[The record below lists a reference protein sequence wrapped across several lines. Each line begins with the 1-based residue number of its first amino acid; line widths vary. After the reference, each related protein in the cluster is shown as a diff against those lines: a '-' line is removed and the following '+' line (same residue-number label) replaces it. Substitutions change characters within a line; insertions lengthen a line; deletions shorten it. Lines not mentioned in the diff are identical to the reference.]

1 VPAEIW
7 ASVQRRLLR
16 VAAFDTG
23 ALDGLYPANPELT
36 SRLAHPAVPEGQSAG
51 TVTEALNAFVGH
63 QLRGYR
69 MAAELGEGGG
79 TVDSDFVRRLH
90 AQLTGPQET
99 FLAVTPRGEEVLPLP
114 RGEYKQILNLRDSP
128 DGSVTPYAPVRLV
141 PREMDRLVEQLNS
154 PAFAQAH
161 PAVQAAYVH
170 HAITQIHPFSDANG
184 RVARAL
190 GSVYFSRA
198 AGVPLLI
205 LHEQW
210 PSYNAAERRADDSSH
225 QELIDFI
232 YARGIDAMDLA
243 TSLLSPLPATLRAKL
258 DSWEPV
264 ATPVS
269 IVDGAAAR
277 LVFDALVTELR
288 ERLIS
293 PPASVR
299 LGLTPSFPEDRGASA
314 IRPVIKTI
322 DAKSLKQVNDPE
334 TGNDGVLLA
343 LQSDRPPARRIE
355 RRFIAV
361 VSTIAGDLMPV
372 GILEVTTGAHLELSL
387 QDVDPL
393 LTDMAR
399 MRLRAWVSSLVAGL
413 YAEMIG
419 SVR

>member
-1 VPAEIW
+1 
-7 ASVQRRLLR
+7 VQRRLLR
-16 VAAFDTG
+16 VAAFDMG

-79 TVDSDFVRRLH
+79 TVDSDFIRQLH

-128 DGSVTPYAPVRLV
+128 DGSVIPYAPVRLV
-141 PREMDRLVEQLNS
+141 PREMDRLVEQLNA

-170 HAITQIHPFSDANG
+170 HAITQIHPFADANG

-190 GSVYFSRA
+190 ASVYFSRA

-210 PSYNAAERRADDSSH
+210 PGYNAAERRADGSSQ

-258 DSWEPV
+258 ESWEPLT
-264 ATPVS
+264 TPGS

-293 PPASVR
+293 PPAGIR
-299 LGLTPSFPEDRGASA
+299 LGLTQTSHGDRAAPAVATKSF
-314 IRPVIKTI
+314 
-322 DAKSLKQVNDPE
+322 KQVSDPE
-334 TGNDGVLLA
+334 TGNDGVVLA

-361 VSTIAGDLMPV
+361 VSTVAGDVMPV

-413 YAEMIG
+413 YAEMIN
-419 SVR
+419 S